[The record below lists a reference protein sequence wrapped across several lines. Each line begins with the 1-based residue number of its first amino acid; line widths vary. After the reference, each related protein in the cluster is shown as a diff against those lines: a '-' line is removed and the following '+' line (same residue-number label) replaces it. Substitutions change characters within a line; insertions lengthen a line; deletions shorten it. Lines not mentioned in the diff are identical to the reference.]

1 MRTSPLTLTPS
12 TVASSSSLDSSN
24 GARPSARPALLT
36 RMSRPPSR
44 STASA
49 AKPSQLAAS
58 VTSSSSATSVS
69 SRSTRRAPPATRTPA
84 AASAAAVARPM
95 PDDAPVTIARLP
107 ARSRGVTRVTLSVP
121 PVSRSHHRLPRRAL
135 RLVLRERQRH
145 RLAAVG
151 RTALASELPVV
162 RLGLDALESP
172 GCCVHVRVDLR
183 QEVPLGRLRLLVTT
197 GHSITTRLPQ
207 TPS

>member
-1 MRTSPLTLTPS
+1 
-12 TVASSSSLDSSN
+12 
-24 GARPSARPALLT
+24 
-36 RMSRPPSR
+36 
-44 STASA
+44 
-49 AKPSQLAAS
+49 
-58 VTSSSSATSVS
+58 
-69 SRSTRRAPPATRTPA
+69 
-84 AASAAAVARPM
+84 
-95 PDDAPVTIARLP
+95 
-107 ARSRGVTRVTLSVP
+107 VTLSVP
-121 PVSRSHHRLPRRAL
+121 PVSGSHHRLPCRAL

-162 RLGLDALESP
+162 RFGLDALESP